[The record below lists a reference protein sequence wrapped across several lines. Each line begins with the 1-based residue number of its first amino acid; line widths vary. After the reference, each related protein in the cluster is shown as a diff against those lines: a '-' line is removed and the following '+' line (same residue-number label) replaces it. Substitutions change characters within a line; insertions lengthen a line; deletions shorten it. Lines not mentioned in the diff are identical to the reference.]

1 MIGPLV
7 MSIALLAVTPER
19 NRASLERASQYET
32 CAAAIR
38 SFDEASKLGARDPTA
53 ARRLYEEARRGF
65 QSLVDDGV
73 ENGRLYYD
81 LGNTYVRLG
90 QVGKAITCYR
100 KAERLIPGDP
110 QLNENLRFARSLRQD
125 QISPPAT
132 AAALRSLFFLH
143 FNTSQAL
150 RSRIGLIAF
159 AAFWALMAVRLFIG
173 SRPASLVWATR
184 GAAFLTVVLAC
195 SIAWDWYDART
206 MAGVVTS
213 ENVVLRKGNGEA
225 YEPRFDHRFSD
236 GVEFVLTEPPRG
248 EWLHIQLP
256 DGKDGWIR
264 RDQAE
269 LL

>member
-1 MIGPLV
+1 MIAPLMLTV
-7 MSIALLAVTPER
+7 ALMTVTPER
-19 NRASLERASQYET
+19 SRTSVERASQIET

-53 ARRLYEEARRGF
+53 ARRLYDESRRGF
-65 QSLVDDGV
+65 QSLVDDGI

-90 QVGKAITCYR
+90 QVGKAIASYR
-100 KAERLIPGDP
+100 KAERLIPGDA
-110 QLNENLRFARSLRQD
+110 QLNENLRYARSLRQD

-132 AAALRSLFFLH
+132 AAALRSLFFWH
-143 FNTSQAL
+143 FDTSL
-150 RSRIGLIAF
+150 VTRSKIGLIAF
-159 AAFWALMAVRLFIG
+159 AAFWGLMAVRLFVRG
-173 SRPASLVWATR
+173 RPASLVWATR
-184 GAAFLTVVLAC
+184 GVAALTIALAC
-195 SIAWDWYDART
+195 SIAWDRYDART

-264 RDQAE
+264 KDQAE